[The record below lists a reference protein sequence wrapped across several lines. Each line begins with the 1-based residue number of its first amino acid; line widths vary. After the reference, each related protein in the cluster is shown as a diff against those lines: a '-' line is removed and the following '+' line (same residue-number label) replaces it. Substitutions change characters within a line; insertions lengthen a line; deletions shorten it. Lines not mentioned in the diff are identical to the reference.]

1 MSEKVRL
8 QKFLAQC
15 GIASR
20 RKSEELILEGA
31 VKVNG
36 KVVTTLGTK
45 IDPNSDTVSFDGKT
59 VRQQDFVYVVLNK
72 PKACITSMHDPQ
84 GRRTVMEFV
93 PNLPPGV
100 VPVGRL
106 DFYSEGVL
114 LFTNDGELS
123 ARLQAPKYHV
133 EKTYHVKIR
142 GNIDDKR
149 IERLRVGVPLGGGIV
164 TKAAQVD
171 RIKKTQSRHDWLVI
185 TLIEGRSRQIHR
197 MLEVLGLTVT
207 KLQRVS
213 YGVVQFHGLRVGDA
227 RELTLA
233 EVNQLRNLT
242 KLGKSDRN
250 MSRGSWDIK
259 REETE
264 DSRRAKDRERTIPT
278 PNKTPGGSKKGNAKL
293 RQKFIKT
300 GKAPKKP
307 KRIQSQRNK
316 GRKVSKRS

>member
-1 MSEKVRL
+1 
-8 QKFLAQC
+8 
-15 GIASR
+15 
-20 RKSEELILEGA
+20 
-31 VKVNG
+31 
-36 KVVTTLGTK
+36 
-45 IDPNSDTVSFDGKT
+45 
-59 VRQQDFVYVVLNK
+59 
-72 PKACITSMHDPQ
+72 
-84 GRRTVMEFV
+84 
-93 PNLPPGV
+93 
-100 VPVGRL
+100 
-106 DFYSEGVL
+106 
-114 LFTNDGELS
+114 
-123 ARLQAPKYHV
+123 
-133 EKTYHVKIR
+133 
-142 GNIDDKR
+142 
-149 IERLRVGVPLGGGIV
+149 
-164 TKAAQVD
+164 
-171 RIKKTQSRHDWLVI
+171 
-185 TLIEGRSRQIHR
+185 